1 MGELGELGELAPAL
15 EESWRL
21 REGVAGGLQR
31 HRNWRLPEAR
41 LNGEAGG
48 FCGGSG
54 YKGGGGFSGGEKRE
68 GEVDW
73 GRGREVY

>member
-1 MGELGELGELAPAL
+1 M
-15 EESWRL
+15 
-21 REGVAGGLQR
+21 QR
-31 HRNWRLPEAR
+31 RRNWRLPEARLLEAR

-48 FCGGSG
+48 FCGSSG
-54 YKGGGGFSGGEKRE
+54 HKGGGAEKRK